1 MINNRHIAMLFA
13 GLSIFS
19 LIAVIITFVVWNKPE
34 KLSFGVDD
42 IVLNDVKG
50 NVEKCNM
57 NDSLLYAKGWIFSTN
72 NYKGVYKGN
81 TYVAVN
87 ENGTLYK
94 VKTVREDR
102 PDVTTYFKEKKKK
115 YDLSGYSASSRFGL
129 FGVEPSREI
138 FIITEHEGVIRGM
151 KYACK

>member
-81 TYVAVN
+81 TYVAIN

-138 FIITEHEGVIRGM
+138 FIITEHEGVRGM

>member
-19 LIAVIITFVVWNKPE
+19 LIAVITFVVWNKPE

-81 TYVAVN
+81 TYVAIN

-138 FIITEHEGVIRGM
+138 FIITEHEGVRGM